1 MTRPADISMQ
11 SYRSRYSHVSNTT
24 LSNYSA
30 MNQSHLKNKKSVEA
44 FMTELVGDQFYQ
56 LVFLLSLEN
65 QADFE
70 EDGRFS
76 NRDVSRNMKLIQARE
91 RRFKENQELL
101 LSTNGFKLTF
111 PKNMSKFPPSMKEI
125 YEFYKQTI
133 RADDLIA
140 L

>member
-76 NRDVSRNMKLIQARE
+76 NRDVNRNMKLIQARE

-101 LSTNGFKLTF
+101 LSTNGFKLNF